1 MIGYDGLWFMN
12 KETLT
17 DILRTLIYDVF
28 LETFIGKKAFLK
40 KKNLT
45 AFYIYENDVNF
56 FLKIV
61 Y

>member
-1 MIGYDGLWFMN
+1 MGYDGLWFMN

-28 LETFIGKKAFLK
+28 LETFIGKEDFLNK
-40 KKNLT
+40 KKKST

>member
-1 MIGYDGLWFMN
+1 MGYDRLWFMN

-28 LETFIGKKAFLK
+28 LETFIGKKVFKK

-45 AFYIYENDVNF
+45 AFYIYENDVKT
-56 FLKIV
+56 FLK
-61 Y
+61 

>member
-1 MIGYDGLWFMN
+1 MGYDGLWFMN

-28 LETFIGKKAFLK
+28 LETFIGKKVFFL

-45 AFYIYENDVNF
+45 AFYIYENDVKT
-56 FLKIV
+56 FLK
-61 Y
+61 

>member
-1 MIGYDGLWFMN
+1 MGYDGLWFMN

-28 LETFIGKKAFLK
+28 LKTFIGKKVFFK

-45 AFYIYENDVNF
+45 AFYIYENDVKT
-56 FLKIV
+56 FLK
-61 Y
+61 

>member
-1 MIGYDGLWFMN
+1 MMGYDRLWFMN

-28 LETFIGKKAFLK
+28 LKTSIGKKVFFK

-45 AFYIYENDVNF
+45 AFYIYENDVKT
-56 FLKIV
+56 FLK
-61 Y
+61 

>member
-1 MIGYDGLWFMN
+1 MGYDRLWFMN

-28 LETFIGKKAFLK
+28 LKTFIGKKDFFK

-45 AFYIYENDVNF
+45 AFYIYENDVKI
-56 FLKIV
+56 FLK
-61 Y
+61 